1 MNILITGA
9 NGFIGKSLTKAF
21 LERGDVVYAIVTSK
35 EEMKDISCSNL
46 FVHELFFEDY
56 KKISELVKEPIDIA
70 YHFAWAGLCGAPA
83 QDVELQVSNIVAT
96 STLIEE
102 LAKLHT
108 KKVVFASTM
117 NMLELRSLI
126 ANPTKVAPRGV
137 SIHVSSKLNADI
149 IARTL
154 CHKYGIMFND
164 GLIAMAYGKNNK
176 SKMIPNVIMYSLIN
190 NKEINLVEGNNLYDM
205 VYISDIV
212 SAFIAIGEKGKN
224 SQSYYIGHDDK
235 RTFKDIICAIR
246 DILNKDQQLNF
257 GVYKEDNNLDYSLV
271 DRSLLTKDTGW
282 KPEADFKESILRTAK
297 WIKESGMKF

>member
-9 NGFIGKSLTKAF
+9 NGFIGKSLTKAI
-21 LERGDVVYAIVTSK
+21 LNRGDSVYAIVTNK
-35 EEMKDISCSNL
+35 DEMKDIASPRL
-46 FVHELFFEDY
+46 FVFELFFENYD
-56 KKISELVKEPIDIA
+56 KIPELVKEPIDIA

-83 QDVELQVSNIVAT
+83 QDVKLQVSNIVAT
-96 STLIEE
+96 STLIEG

-108 KKVVFASTM
+108 KKAVFASTM
-117 NMLELRSLI
+117 NTLELRSLI

-137 SIHVSSKLNADI
+137 SIHVSSKMNADI

-164 GLIAMAYGKNNK
+164 GLIAMAYGENNK

-190 NKEINLVEGNNLYDM
+190 NKEINLVEGNNPYDM
-205 VYISDIV
+205 VYVSDIV
-212 SAFIAIGEKGKN
+212 NAFIAIGEKGKN
-224 SQSYYIGHDDK
+224 AQSYYIGHNDQ

-246 DILNKDQQLNF
+246 DILNKDQKLNF
-257 GVYKEDNNLDYSLV
+257 GVYKEDNCLDYSLI

-282 KPEADFKESILRTAK
+282 KPEADFKESILKTAK
-297 WIKESGMKF
+297 WIKGSGLEF